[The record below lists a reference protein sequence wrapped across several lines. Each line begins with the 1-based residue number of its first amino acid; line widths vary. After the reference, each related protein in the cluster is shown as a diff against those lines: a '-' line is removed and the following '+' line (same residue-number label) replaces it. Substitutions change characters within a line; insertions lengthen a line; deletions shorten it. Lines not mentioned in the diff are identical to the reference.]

1 MGLPRVVP
9 ERSDAAR
16 ADGLAGRGRRSK
28 IVQQF
33 FERNVGLLQNG
44 LQRLRLDD
52 AVHRH
57 TGMKRA
63 FWVMAMRIGLS
74 DEPKPSRF
82 KADIP
87 TQRDPNEDVS
97 KLKPNPLTLV
107 VSISPDLQIK
117 LNQDAMGSVNDPSEL
132 SAKLQQ
138 TFQQRKEQHAYKV
151 GMEAATNI
159 PEDQRIEK
167 TVFVKAPRALHYG
180 DVVKVIDAIKGAGAN
195 PVGLQVDDL
204 P

>member
-1 MGLPRVVP
+1 
-9 ERSDAAR
+9 
-16 ADGLAGRGRRSK
+16 
-28 IVQQF
+28 
-33 FERNVGLLQNG
+33 
-44 LQRLRLDD
+44 
-52 AVHRH
+52 
-57 TGMKRA
+57 
-63 FWVMAMRIGLS
+63 MAMSSGGSNRAVPYINVTSLIDVLLVVIIILS
-74 DEPKPSRF
+74 VVTPPNPRRF

-117 LNQDAMGSVNDPSEL
+117 LNQDSMGSVNDPTAL
-132 SAKLQQ
+132 AAKLQQ

-151 GMEAATNI
+151 GMETASNV

-167 TVFVKAPRALHYG
+167 TVFVKAPRALKYG
-180 DVVKVIDAIKGAGAN
+180 EVVKVIDAIKGAGAS

>member
-1 MGLPRVVP
+1 MGMSAAGGNRAVP
-9 ERSDAAR
+9 F
-16 ADGLAGRGRRSK
+16 
-28 IVQQF
+28 I
-33 FERNVGLLQNG
+33 NVTPLIDVLLV
-44 LQRLRLDD
+44 LLIIFM
-52 AVHRH
+52 VI
-57 TGMKRA
+57 TP
-63 FWVMAMRIGLS
+63 I
-74 DEPKPSRF
+74 KPSRF

-107 VSISPDLQIK
+107 VSITPDLQIK
-117 LNQDAMGSVNDPSEL
+117 LNQDPMGSVNDTSAL
-132 SAKLQQ
+132 AAKLQQ
-138 TFQQRKEQHAYKV
+138 TFSQRREQHAYKV
-151 GMEAATNI
+151 GMETATNI